1 MSGQS
6 GSFREVPAV
15 NALSLLVAL
24 PILFA
29 RRPGLRS
36 AGTSRYRDTFHFH
49 GLEVLRVEWA

>member
-1 MSGQS
+1 
-6 GSFREVPAV
+6 V

-36 AGTSRYRDTFHFH
+36 AGTSRYRGTFHFH